1 MPRRARKYLLLAA
14 PFAVLCAARWM
25 APSTPV
31 ALATPASGVQVIGPT
46 AMLSLQRE
54 GQIVFDARSNGRA
67 IPRAKR
73 RFPVSICAPPIV
85 AARGQD
91 EAQRWAQSRGWSGLV
106 RWVPASL
113 LEVRTYPGVA
123 QMSAREAWKR
133 AQSGAVQII
142 DVSEAGEWDALR
154 VPKSKRVDWS
164 RIIAGDRSWLPPN
177 QAVVFT

>member
-1 MPRRARKYLLLAA
+1 MPRRARKYLLLAVPLA
-14 PFAVLCAARWM
+14 LLGAARWLALR
-25 APSTPV
+25 API
-31 ALATPASGVQVIGPT
+31 ALAPPSSGVQVVGPT

-67 IPRAKR
+67 IPQAKR
-73 RFPVSICAPPIV
+73 HFPASICVPPLVV
-85 AARGQD
+85 ASGQD
-91 EAQRWAQSRGWSGLV
+91 EAQRWAQLRGWSGLV

-123 QMSAREAWKR
+123 QMSAHEAWKQ

-164 RIIAGDRSWLPPN
+164 RIIAGDRSWLLPN